1 MPDIDIMIAKGI
13 CPKCNPFVIQKEGEP
28 LPEKWGILFRIEKP
42 KLDIFLC
49 LGCIQEIMDT
59 ARELA
64 KKQKKEKASYV
75 E

>member
-1 MPDIDIMIAKGI
+1 MTDVEIMIAKGI

-28 LPEKWGILFRIEKP
+28 LPEKWGILFRVE

-49 LGCIQEIMDT
+49 LGCLQELIHKGH
-59 ARELA
+59 ELA
-64 KKQKKEKASYV
+64 KKQEKEKTGYV